1 MGDIGRVVALGGGTG
16 LPALLEALKPSL
28 GEAAF
33 DEVTAVVTVADSG
46 GSSGRLRREMGV
58 PAPGDIR
65 NCLVALSEAPE
76 TMRRLFQYRFP
87 AGELEGHA
95 FGNLFLVA
103 LAGVTGDFPSA
114 VKQAHD
120 VLAIKGRIYPSTLEP
135 IELVA
140 EMADGRELRGEWHI
154 TRDPRPIRKLRI
166 EPRRARALPEA
177 CRALESASLI
187 LLGPG
192 SLFTS
197 VLPNLLVRELAEAI
211 RASRARKVY
220 ICNLA
225 TQPGE
230 TDGFT
235 ASGHAKVLLEH
246 CGDGLFD
253 TILCNSAVLPEAL
266 EKLYMEQGSVPVAV
280 DREAI
285 SGLGLAV
292 AEEDLLQAGQY
303 ARHDPKK
310 LRASLVKL
318 ARTAVE
324 MP

>member
-1 MGDIGRVVALGGGTG
+1 MGDLGRVVALGGGTG
-16 LPALLEALKPSL
+16 LPALLEALKPL
-28 GEAAF
+28 PGAAAF
-33 DEVTAVVTVADSG
+33 QEVAAIVTVADSG

-65 NCLVALSEAPE
+65 NCLVALSDAPGV
-76 TMRRLFQYRFP
+76 MRRLFQYRFP

-120 VLAIKGRIYPSTLEP
+120 VLAIRGRIYPSTLEP

-140 EMADGRELRGEWHI
+140 EMADGWELRGEWDI
-154 TRDPRPIRKLRI
+154 TRDPRPIKKLRI

-177 CRALESASLI
+177 CEALEKADLI

-197 VLPNLLVRELAEAI
+197 VLPNLLVRELAAAI
-211 RASRARKVY
+211 RTSRARKVY
-220 ICNLA
+220 ICNLE

-230 TDGFT
+230 TEAFT
-235 ASGHAKVLLEH
+235 ASSHVMVLLNH
-246 CGDGLFD
+246 CGEGLFD
-253 TILCNSAVLPEAL
+253 TALCNNAPLPKPL
-266 EKLYMEQGSVPVAV
+266 EKLYLEQGSSPVAV
-280 DREAI
+280 DREKMEE
-285 SGLGLAV
+285 LGLAV
-292 AEEDLLQAGQY
+292 VEEDLLQAGQY
-303 ARHDPKK
+303 ARHDPVK
-310 LRASLVKL
+310 LRGALAKL

-324 MP
+324 KP